1 MPVPVSRNTTT
12 YILKEITYS
21 AKYIHYL
28 VFYFVL
34 TEILAL
40 ANISDDAVS
49 LYLFK
54 DPSKRKFSIPLLASN
69 SKSRIKL
76 VRPSMSPPFFKSL
89 KEITYSA
96 KYIFMKEM
104 QIILKWQKK

>member
-1 MPVPVSRNTTT
+1 MPLPVSRNTTT
-12 YILKEITYS
+12 NILKEITYS

-76 VRPSMSPPFFKSL
+76 VRPSMFPPFFKSL
-89 KEITYSA
+89 KGLRFNKSFFNPFPT
-96 KYIFMKEM
+96 
-104 QIILKWQKK
+104 L